1 LSNSF
6 FNKFFKND
14 PIENLW
20 KMISSIINIDLKN
33 IIFFE
38 NKVGIMCWEKNYQI
52 KMFCNEKLKNI
63 LNDGVENSETNFEL
77 IDEKGEVFWIIL
89 NDKNFNELVSSAFT
103 VMNALHQEISQ
114 DSVMGLIFPLEIDKN
129 LNLTYQDKSLNN
141 YLVFN
146 ETPPGYY
153 PLIYQNGTR
162 QPISELELYDEIK
175 NTGIFINSNQA
186 KWFSVDEIPF

>member
-1 LSNSF
+1 MSNSF

-33 IIFFE
+33 IIFLE
-38 NKVGIMCWEKNYQI
+38 NKVGIMCWEKNDQI

-89 NDKNFNELVSSAFT
+89 NDKNFNDLVSSAFT

-114 DSVMGLIFPLEIDKN
+114 DSVMGLIFPVEIDKN
-129 LNLTYQDKSLNN
+129 LNLTFQDKSLNN

-162 QPISELELYDEIK
+162 QPISEFELYNEIK